1 MSLSTFASL
10 SHIPVSARL
19 WPLVRSTFRHA
30 VATFADL
37 PRRARD
43 HAVLQSLDFQML
55 ADIGQARVTD
65 ELAKPL
71 WRA

>member
-1 MSLSTFASL
+1 MSLTTSL
-10 SHIPVSARL
+10 SPMPVSAQL
-19 WPLVRSTFRHA
+19 WPSVRAAFCHA
-30 VATFADL
+30 GAPLADP

-43 HAVLQSLDFQML
+43 RATLGSLDFQML
-55 ADIGQARVTD
+55 ADIGGARVLE

>member
-1 MSLSTFASL
+1 MSLTTFPSL
-10 SHIPVSARL
+10 SHIPMGAQL
-19 WPLVRSTFRHA
+19 WPFVRSAFCHV
-30 VATFADL
+30 VATLADI

-43 HAVLQSLDFQML
+43 HAILQSLDFQML
-55 ADIGQARVTD
+55 NDIGQTRVTD